1 MPAAKVTSKGQITI
15 PVEVRKALGLKPGS
29 EILFYE
35 GEKGEYVFRAR
46 TGSLWDLR
54 GCVPRPDHPVSIEEM
69 NEGIAAAAAESYVR
83 SVGGRV
89 GNQSETSDDEA
100 A

>member
-15 PVEVRKALGLKPGS
+15 PAKVRKALGLKPGS

-35 GEKGEYVFRAR
+35 GEKGEYVFRPR
-46 TGSLWDLR
+46 TGSISDLR

-69 NEGIAAAAAESYVR
+69 NEAIEAAAAESYVR

-89 GNQSETSDDEA
+89 GTPEKASGDEA

>member
-15 PVEVRKALGLKPGS
+15 PVEVRNALGLKPGS
-29 EILFYE
+29 EILFFE
-35 GEKGEYVFRAR
+35 GEKGEYVFRPR

-54 GCVPRPDHPVSIEEM
+54 GCVPRRDHPVSIEEM
-69 NEGIAAAAAESYVR
+69 NEAIETEAAESYVK
-83 SVGGRV
+83 SVGGRI
-89 GNQSETSDDEA
+89 GAPSKASSDEA